1 MNETGRRIRFLDLAK
16 GVGILMVTFGHI
28 TELGNPV
35 DQYMSLYKITV
46 FYFISGYLMSYLNRY
61 EKTGYRGYIAGV
73 TRHIAV
79 PYLLFSIAAI
89 MVRVLQTFLR
99 HGNMMKTFMFNF
111 REFITLKGIA
121 TLWFLPTLFFAE
133 IILFVILKNSGKA
146 AGKAVFASVF
156 LWPAAVLLYWDHFS
170 PDLGIQAVICKSLVA
185 VWFMAAG
192 FVFHRYI
199 HDRLPAPV
207 LFAAG
212 IILSLITVFLTKY
225 SHHIDFNLMRF
236 GDTPAV
242 FFIGGICGSAGLLLV
257 LEALERVY
265 VPAVLEYFGKNSLI
279 LMCAQRGLLILNI
292 ITEGWGK
299 VFRLTD
305 VVCKRFYI
313 ERLCILVILLVTVY
327 GLTELIDRCKNV
339 LFSKRGSNA
348 A

>member
-1 MNETGRRIRFLDLAK
+1 MKEAGRRIRFLDMAK

-61 EKTGYRGYIAGV
+61 EKTGY
-73 TRHIAV
+73 
-79 PYLLFSIAAI
+79 
-89 MVRVLQTFLR
+89 
-99 HGNMMKTFMFNF
+99 
-111 REFITLKGIA
+111 
-121 TLWFLPTLFFAE
+121 
-133 IILFVILKNSGKA
+133 
-146 AGKAVFASVF
+146 
-156 LWPAAVLLYWDHFS
+156 
-170 PDLGIQAVICKSLVA
+170 
-185 VWFMAAG
+185 
-192 FVFHRYI
+192 
-199 HDRLPAPV
+199 
-207 LFAAG
+207 
-212 IILSLITVFLTKY
+212 

-236 GDTPAV
+236 GDIPAV

-257 LEALERVY
+257 LEGLERVY

-313 ERLCILVILLVTVY
+313 ERLCILVILLVAVY
-327 GLTELIDRCKNV
+327 GLTELIGSCKNR
-339 LFSKRGSNA
+339 LFRKRGSDA